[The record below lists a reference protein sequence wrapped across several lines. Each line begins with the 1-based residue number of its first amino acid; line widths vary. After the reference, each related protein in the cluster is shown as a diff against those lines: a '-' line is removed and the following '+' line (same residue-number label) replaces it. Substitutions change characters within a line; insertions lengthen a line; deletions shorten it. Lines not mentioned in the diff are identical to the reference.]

1 MSLSKRN
8 VGIPTIVYIF
18 KECFSITE
26 EKSFIT
32 LAPGGSLSGCGTWV
46 KIGIATIIADCPN
59 EAIELKTKSF
69 FTKLIILEDF
79 YSFGNPAS
87 FGKAAMN
94 KEHKLFLCPPFFHS
108 DHLIKSLDHYLGSNL
123 F

>member
-8 VGIPTIVYIF
+8 VGILTIVYIF
-18 KECFSITE
+18 KVCFSITE

-46 KIGIATIIADCPN
+46 KIGIATIIVDCPN

-69 FTKLIILEDF
+69 FYKTDYPGRYLLIWQPCFIWQ
-79 YSFGNPAS
+79 SGN
-87 FGKAAMN
+87 
-94 KEHKLFLCPPFFHS
+94 E
-108 DHLIKSLDHYLGSNL
+108 
-123 F
+123 